1 LRSSISNPFV
11 LLAVLLSLGVA
22 CREPASPPPT
32 RSVPPRVSSDAQEAP
47 FDLGALVRRAHF
59 AYRPDGDG
67 WTAGHGTWSAR
78 VTPSGLT
85 FTPRHALLGSSGSQ
99 PPASRQV
106 LTGTPV
112 TFGPV
117 ALSRGGVPLDS
128 TVGAGTVSREGSLTL
143 VRGLV
148 EEQLQNGEDGIEQR
162 WVFARAPQGDGELLL
177 RVPVRGLR
185 YAGETSQGVHFADAS
200 GLCVRYSHAAW
211 TDASGK
217 RTELRA
223 RAVAGVVEFRVPATL
238 LASSSFPVM
247 LVPMISPEFGL
258 DTPVTNP
265 GGGTQT
271 SPAVASSGTGYLV
284 VWADDRGGDID
295 VYGARVGQDG
305 TVMDNLGIPIALAL
319 NAQQSPA
326 VAFDGSNYLVVW
338 SDGRRGSGTDIYGAR
353 VSPAGSV
360 LDASGLA
367 LSSSSVFTLLMSAP
381 AIAFDGSNY
390 LIVWDEKTGFAGATN
405 LMGLRVSPAGTPVGS
420 PFTVSSATGNQLAA
434 ALAFDGTNY
443 LAAWQD
449 HRSGTAG
456 DIYAARISPAGA
468 VLDSTGIP
476 VSTQSAAQTNPTIAF
491 NGSAYLIAW
500 EDSRNEA
507 STDLDLYGARVSPG
521 GAVLDTSGL
530 ALIVAAATQ
539 TQPALARVGSQYLL
553 AWQDLR
559 ASELDVYA
567 ARVDGVG
574 TVLDASGVP
583 VVAAQGNQ
591 SLAAVASIGTNALIT
606 WGSDRTADII
616 GARADTSTALT
627 VLDPSGFTVSLS
639 ANSETS
645 PAVAFDGTNYLVV
658 WQDNRGFGF
667 DLYGVRVS
675 GSGTVLDPAGFPI
688 SAANGNQ
695 RNPAVAFD
703 GTNYLVVWEDTRA
716 TVTGDIFAAR
726 VSPSGTVLDAD
737 GLSLSLRFSAQS
749 HPAVAFDGTNYLV
762 VWDDGGA
769 PFRDI
774 YGTRISRAG
783 TVLDPSFIGISTD
796 ANDQASPAIAYDGA
810 NYLVAW
816 TDGRNNSTADIY
828 GSRVSRTG
836 AVLDP
841 AGSQLAGGAEAQMD
855 PALAFDGTNYLLVW
869 SDYQTFPFSNLIAR
883 RVRTSGTPLDNS
895 PIAVSA
901 AEGHQQQ
908 ASVVYT
914 GTEFLVAWQDG
925 RSGTGTDIYG
935 ARVSRAGTALDGDGF
950 ILSANAANETHVVLT
965 SGGAAGVLAV
975 YQVADPSLGNNVQRL
990 KARRLTSSSAN
1001 TPPTA
1006 EPQSATTDEDV
1017 ALPLELLGL
1026 DADGDT
1032 LVYTIVTAPAHG
1044 TLTGAM
1050 PKPRYVPAL
1059 NYNGPDSF
1067 TFTVSDGQA
1076 TSAPATVSITIL
1088 PANDAPVPAAQSVT
1102 TAEDTAKSIT
1112 LTGSDVDNDT
1122 LSFTV
1127 VTPPTRGTLMGTPPN
1142 LIYTPAQDYFGTD
1155 RFTFTVSDGQ
1165 ATSSPAAVSI
1175 TVSAVN
1181 DIPVAHANSLTT
1193 SEDMPLSITLSGSD
1207 GDGGTLSFAVAS
1219 QPAHGTLTGT
1229 PPNLTY
1235 TPSPAYS
1242 GSDSFTFTVS
1252 DGVATSAPGTISI
1265 SVNPVNSAPLAT
1277 SQSITLEEDRPVNIT
1292 LSATDADGD
1301 TLTFTITPP
1310 AHGTLTG
1317 TAPNLTYTPAQDYFG
1332 TDSFTFTV
1340 SDGVATS
1347 ALATVSLT
1355 VTSINDTPAAQA
1367 QTLTVPA
1374 GSPTPIY
1381 LSGSDIDSDDLTFS
1395 IASPPEQGSLTG
1407 TPPDVVY
1414 TPPAGFTGST
1424 RFTFSIQDGSTSSSA
1439 DVQLTVVKRSLTVS
1453 AAVDTVRPAE
1463 GQQVRFYANAVDE
1476 RGEAISLQW
1485 EFGDGQTSQEELPVH
1500 AFAASGTY
1508 DVRLK
1513 ATTAT
1518 EEATTTLRMRVRSA
1532 APIAVTAGTTSAPTV
1547 IGVEG
1552 SSLAFALR
1560 EHQPGLTYTWDFGDS
1575 SPSTTGTTASHT
1587 WADNGSFTLKVTTA
1601 DAGGSRV
1608 VATRTVLIHNT
1619 PPVPLP
1625 QEKLSTKAGQP
1636 LSVQLSGSDAAGARD
1651 PLRWEL
1657 VSGEGTLG
1665 SDGTF
1670 TWTPSQEGLATVIT
1684 KVLDGDG
1691 GESRLAFQIS
1701 TSRADPEPE
1710 PDPSKGCGCGTSSG
1724 GAPGAFGLGLL
1735 MLALFA
1741 RSRRAHG

>member
-1 LRSSISNPFV
+1 LRSSISPPLV
-11 LLAVLLSLGVA
+11 LLAALLSFGTA
-22 CREPASPPPT
+22 CREPASPPPA
-32 RSVPPRVSSDAQEAP
+32 RSAQPRVSSDAQGAP
-47 FDLGALVRRAHF
+47 FDLGTLVRRAHF

-85 FTPRHALLGSSGSQ
+85 FTPRHTL
-99 PPASRQV
+99 

-128 TVGAGTVSREGSLTL
+128 TVGTGTVSREGSLTL
-143 VRGLV
+143 SRGLV
-148 EEQLQNGEDGIEQR
+148 EEQLQNGEDGIAQR
-162 WVFARAPQGDGELLL
+162 WVFARAPQGEGELLL

-200 GLCVRYSHAAW
+200 GLGVRYSHAAW

-217 RTELRA
+217 QTELRA
-223 RAVAGVVEFRVPATL
+223 RVVTGAVEFRVPATL

-247 LVPMISPEFGL
+247 LVPTVSPEFGL

-265 GGGTQT
+265 GGGMQT
-271 SPAVASSGTGYLV
+271 SPAVASSGTGYLA

-305 TVMDNLGIPIALAL
+305 TVLDNLGIPIALAL

-326 VAFDGSNYLVVW
+326 VAFDGTNYLVVW
-338 SDGRRGSGTDIYGAR
+338 SDGRRGSGTDIFGAR

-360 LDASGLA
+360 LDPSGLG
-367 LSSSSVFTLLMSAP
+367 LSTSSTFALLMSAP
-381 AIAFDGSNY
+381 AIAFDGTNY
-390 LIVWDEKTGFAGATN
+390 LIVWDEKTGFSGSTN
-405 LMGLRVSPAGTPVGS
+405 LMGLRVSPAGTSVGS
-420 PFTVSSATGNQLAA
+420 PFTVSNATGDQLAA
-434 ALAFDGTNY
+434 AVAFDGTNF

-456 DIYAARISPAGA
+456 DIYASRISPAGA
-468 VLDSTGIP
+468 VLDSAGIP

-491 NGSAYLIAW
+491 NGAAYLIVW
-500 EDSRNEA
+500 EDSRNQV

-521 GAVLDTSGL
+521 GSVLDTSGL
-530 ALIVAAATQ
+530 SLIAAAAAQ
-539 TQPALARVGSQYLL
+539 TQPALTRVGSQYLL
-553 AWQDLR
+553 AWQDMR
-559 ASELDVYA
+559 AGELDVYA
-567 ARVDGVG
+567 ARVNGVG
-574 TVLDASGVP
+574 TVLDASGVL
-583 VVAAQGNQ
+583 VVAAPGNQ
-591 SLAAVASIGTNALIT
+591 SVAAVASIGTNALIT
-606 WGSDRTADII
+606 WSGDRTTDII
-616 GARADTSTALT
+616 GARVDTSTALT

-645 PAVAFDGTNYLVV
+645 PAVAFNGTNYLVV
-658 WQDNRGFGF
+658 WQDNRGSGF

-688 SAANGNQ
+688 SAASGNQ

-703 GTNYLVVWEDTRA
+703 GTNYLVVWEDTRSN
-716 TVTGDIFAAR
+716 VTGDIYGAR
-726 VSPSGTVLDAD
+726 VSPSGTVLDAN
-737 GLSLSLRFSAQS
+737 GLSLSVRFAAQA

-762 VWDDGGA
+762 VWEDGA
-769 PFRDI
+769 ATRDI
-774 YGTRISRAG
+774 YGTRVSTAG
-783 TVLDPSFIGISTD
+783 VVLDPSAIGISTD
-796 ANDQASPAIAYDGA
+796 PNDQASPAIAYDGT

-816 TDGRNNSTADIY
+816 ADWRNNSTADIY

-836 AVLDP
+836 SVMDP

-869 SDYQTFPFSNLIAR
+869 SDYQTFPFTNLIAR

-901 AEGHQQQ
+901 ADGHQQQ

-935 ARVSRAGTALDGDGF
+935 ARVTRAGTALDGDGF
-950 ILSANAANETHVVLT
+950 IISANSVNEAEVVLC
-965 SGGAAGVLAV
+965 SGGTAGVLAV
-975 YQVADPSLGNNVQRL
+975 YQVADPSLGSNVQRL
-990 KARRLTSSSAN
+990 KARRLTNSPGN

-1006 EPQSATTDEDV
+1006 ESQSVTTDEEV
-1017 ALPLELLGL
+1017 PLPLDLVGL

-1032 LVYTIVTAPAHG
+1032 LVYTVATPPAHG
-1044 TLTGAM
+1044 TLAGAM
-1050 PKPRYVPAL
+1050 PKPVYTPAR

-1076 TSAPATVSITIL
+1076 SSAPATVSITIL
-1088 PANDAPVPAAQSVT
+1088 PVNDAPVAIAQTVT
-1102 TAEDTAKSIT
+1102 TEEDTPKAIT
-1112 LTGSDVDNDT
+1112 LTGSDVDNDPLT
-1122 LSFTV
+1122 FTV
-1127 VTPPTRGTLMGTPPN
+1127 VTPPAHGTLTGTPPD
-1142 LIYTPAQDYFGTD
+1142 LIYTPAPDYFGPD
-1155 RFTFTVSDGQ
+1155 RIIFTVSDGQ
-1165 ATSSPAAVSI
+1165 ASSSPTAVSI
-1175 TVSAVN
+1175 TVTSVN
-1181 DIPVAHANSLTT
+1181 DVPVAHANSLTT
-1193 SEDMPLSITLSGSD
+1193 SEDTPLSITLSGSD
-1207 GDGGTLSFAVAS
+1207 VEGGTLSFAIAS
-1219 QPAHGTLTGT
+1219 QPTHGTLTGT

-1235 TPSPAYS
+1235 TPAPAYS
-1242 GSDSFTFTVS
+1242 GPDSFTFTVS

-1265 SVNPVNSAPLAT
+1265 SVEPVNHAPVAT
-1277 SQSITLEEDRPVNIT
+1277 SQSITLEEDTPVNIT

-1310 AHGTLTG
+1310 GHGTLTG
-1317 TAPNLTYTPAQDYFG
+1317 TPPNLTYTPARDYFG
-1332 TDSFTFTV
+1332 PDGFTFTV
-1340 SDGVATS
+1340 TDGVATS
-1347 ALATVSLT
+1347 APATVSLT
-1355 VTSINDTPAAQA
+1355 ITSVNDTPAAQA

-1414 TPPAGFTGST
+1414 TPPAGFMGAT
-1424 RFTFSIQDGSTSSSA
+1424 RFTFSISDGSKSSSA
-1439 DVQLTVVKRSLTVS
+1439 EVQLTVVKRSLTVS
-1453 AAVDTVRPAE
+1453 AAVDTVRPAV

-1476 RGEAISLQW
+1476 RGDAISLQW

-1518 EEATTTLRMRVRSA
+1518 EEAITTLRMRVRSA
-1532 APIAVTAGTTSAPTV
+1532 APISLSTSTSSTPTV

-1552 SSLAFALR
+1552 SALAFELG
-1560 EHQPGLTYTWDFGDS
+1560 EPQSGLTYTWDFGDG
-1575 SPSTTGTTASHT
+1575 SPTATGTTASHT
-1587 WADNGSFTLKVTTA
+1587 WADDGSFLLSVTA
-1601 DAGGSRV
+1601 SGAGGPRV
-1608 VATRTVLIHNT
+1608 VATRTVIIHNT

-1625 QEKLSTKAGQP
+1625 QDKLSTKAGQP
-1636 LSVQLSGSDAAGARD
+1636 ISVQLSGSDAAGARD

-1665 SDGTF
+1665 SDGAF

-1701 TSRADPEPE
+1701 VSKADPEPE
-1710 PDPSKGCGCGTSSG
+1710 PEPEPEPSKGCGCGTSSG

-1735 MLALFA
+1735 MLALLA
-1741 RSRRAHG
+1741 RSRRVHG